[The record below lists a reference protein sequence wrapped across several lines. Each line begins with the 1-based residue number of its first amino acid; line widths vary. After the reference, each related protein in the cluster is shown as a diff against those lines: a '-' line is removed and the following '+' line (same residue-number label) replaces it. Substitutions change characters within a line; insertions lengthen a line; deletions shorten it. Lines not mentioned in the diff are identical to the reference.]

1 MALRCDVGVGGEWCD
16 HQERQFPDRVI
27 GTSFVNPDFELIGRA
42 FGFNVTRI
50 SANEDLRCLPEI
62 LARSGPEL
70 VVVATSIKAVLPE
83 RPPAG
88 QTARA

>member
-1 MALRCDVGVGGEWCD
+1 
-16 HQERQFPDRVI
+16 
-27 GTSFVNPDFELIGRA
+27 
-42 FGFNVTRI
+42 VTWI
-50 SANEDLRCLPEI
+50 SSIEDLRRLPEI

-88 QTARA
+88 QTARP